1 VSNPLSTS
9 ESRQTDGLSGAGIG
23 AFIHWSIDRLKIDEI
38 DRLMFVWPN
47 SLHRSAPKP
56 CMIRHNGEGK
66 DYRYKGEL
74 FFLKISN
81 SQVLNPVRG
90 ERLGFYDVNQVGST
104 FRAGPHH
111 IWCSRRNLGTGPFQL
126 TISSK

>member
-1 VSNPLSTS
+1 MSNPLSTS
-9 ESRQTDGLSGAGIG
+9 ESLQTDGLSGAGIG
-23 AFIHWSIDRLKIDEI
+23 AFIYWSIDRLKIDEI

-90 ERLGFYDVNQVGST
+90 ERLGFYDVKQVGST
-104 FRAGPHH
+104 FRAGPRH
-111 IWCSRRNLGTGPFQL
+111 I
-126 TISSK
+126 